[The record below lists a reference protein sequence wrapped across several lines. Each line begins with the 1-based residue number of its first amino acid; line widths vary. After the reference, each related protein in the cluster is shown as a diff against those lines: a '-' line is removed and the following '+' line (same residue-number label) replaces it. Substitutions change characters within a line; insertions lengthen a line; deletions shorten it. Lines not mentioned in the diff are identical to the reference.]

1 MEFAKSIGAF
11 YQKTSAF
18 NNTGINTLFMELGK
32 KFIDPNYQ
40 MNMKR
45 RETIKPNELKS
56 GQNKIEFN
64 KKKCC

>member
-1 MEFAKSIGAF
+1 MMKLNQEVK
-11 YQKTSAF
+11 
-18 NNTGINTLFMELGK
+18 
-32 KFIDPNYQ
+32 D
-40 MNMKR
+40 NMKR